1 MKRILII
8 TLAFVL
14 ILLTPVAVVAE
25 ETTNYDA
32 ITEIYDLLKDRHI
45 SNISDEVL
53 TQGAIQGM
61 ISSLDDPH
69 TVFFTDDEYK
79 KYIEDID
86 GDFAGIGVY
95 ILKKDEYIEIQ
106 SAIKGSP
113 AEAAGLKAQD
123 LLISVDG
130 VNLKNKSIEEVSA
143 LIRGVPGTTTN
154 LTIERDG
161 KPLNFTIKRAQ
172 IHIPAVVSELLPNQ
186 IGYLQINTFSS
197 TVNNEINRELAVLK
211 NQGMTKL
218 IIDLRDNPGGYL
230 NAVLNVSKQ
239 FIQQGPI
246 VYVRDNAGLEN
257 VHSISNGVDW
267 QLPTVL
273 LINTGSAS
281 ASEILASALKE
292 YNKAVV
298 VGTTTYG
305 KGTVQ
310 HLLSLKSGG
319 YLKLT
324 VNEYYSSHK
333 NKVDG
338 VGVTPNIEISDSVKQ
353 LEYAQLYLSNLGNMK
368 AYTPEK
374 GKTWIQDNK
383 LDYIALRDLSNY
395 FGGSIYWDSVKK
407 VVAFRIGNE
416 RIEFAQ
422 DNKGLLIRD
431 GISYLSVEQ
440 LNALVPSLI
449 AVKKNDTI
457 TVYKQ

>member
-32 ITEIYDLLKDRHI
+32 ITEIYELLKDRHI

-161 KPLNFTIKRAQ
+161 KLLNFTIKRAQ

-197 TVNNEINRELAVLK
+197 TVNSEINRELAVLK

-246 VYVRDNAGLEN
+246 VYVRDNAGLES

-422 DNKGLLIRD
+422 ENKGLLIRD

-449 AVKKNDTI
+449 AVKKNDAI